1 MKAIF
6 DETNCW
12 VACSVGILTLSAF
25 LEIFAL
31 QSRAQSYATLLE
43 FTADTNRPARPVS
56 VWHSDTNSVVAV
68 LTWTRPAEE
77 GTILQR
83 KLVFERIDEKS
94 LSSILE
100 KVGTER
106 AESTLGS
113 ARVLTGDLMSSL
125 NRDPSALV
133 SPGELLDHHIASVF
147 RKTARD
153 SLGDYVKDN
162 YRPSGVVEI
171 LRETFLDDSFD
182 KRIVSPF
189 SRLTRE
195 ILEPPMPKKTAS
207 TSDYEMS

>member
-113 ARVLTGDLMSSL
+113 AQGAYRGFDVIPESRPFG
-125 NRDPSALV
+125 
-133 SPGELLDHHIASVF
+133 PGEPRRVA
-147 RKTARD
+147 
-153 SLGDYVKDN
+153 
-162 YRPSGVVEI
+162 RPSH
-171 LRETFLDDSFD
+171 
-182 KRIVSPF
+182 RIG
-189 SRLTRE
+189 L
-195 ILEPPMPKKTAS
+195 
-207 TSDYEMS
+207 